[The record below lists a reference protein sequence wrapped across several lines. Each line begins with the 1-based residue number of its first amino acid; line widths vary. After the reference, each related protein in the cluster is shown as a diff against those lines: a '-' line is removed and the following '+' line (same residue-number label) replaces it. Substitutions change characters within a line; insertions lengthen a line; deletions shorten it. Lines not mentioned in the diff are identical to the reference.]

1 MTRLQKEYR
10 ALLKEPVPQI
20 AAHPAPNNLLE
31 WHYAL
36 DFPSGDGTTPYEGG
50 VYHGKVVFPPQYP
63 FKPPSILMFTPS
75 GRFAVNTRLCLRC
88 VCGAGGGGLPPPW
101 DRPGGPSWGGDG
113 SVALPIGKRCTHA
126 LPLLFR
132 DVAVPAALPPHPPCP
147 PSPPGRRLRLPH
159 GGDARQPGAARAVP
173 KVCAA
178 AGGAVRCAAPAASN
192 SLCCCRCCCRC

>member
-88 VCGAGGGGLPPPW
+88 VSVCVCVCGGGGVS
-101 DRPGGPSWGGDG
+101 RHHGPL
-113 SVALPIGKRCTHA
+113 SVPEPCR
-126 LPLLFR
+126 
-132 DVAVPAALPPHPPCP
+132 HPCK
-147 PSPPGRRLRLPH
+147 H
-159 GGDARQPGAARAVP
+159 
-173 KVCAA
+173 
-178 AGGAVRCAAPAASN
+178 
-192 SLCCCRCCCRC
+192 